1 MGKGVSKAAEHIN
14 KTIVPAL
21 LSKKLSVVE
30 QEKINKLMIG
40 MDRMENRSKFGVN
53 TILVASLAIC
63 KAGAIEKGVP
73 LYCHIADLAVNAKV
87 ILSVPA
93 FNIINGGFHT
103 GNKPAIQ
110 EFMIFSGGATN
121 FK

>member
-40 MDRMENRSKFGVN
+40 MDRM
-53 TILVASLAIC
+53 
-63 KAGAIEKGVP
+63 
-73 LYCHIADLAVNAKV
+73 
-87 ILSVPA
+87 
-93 FNIINGGFHT
+93 
-103 GNKPAIQ
+103 
-110 EFMIFSGGATN
+110 
-121 FK
+121 